1 MSAISRGVAGRA
13 LRWRARAALLKGAS
27 LLLLGSAVLV
37 STIWMMMAGTLPK
50 AETMGV
56 IGVPALVANF
66 ACALMLWRHRE
77 GDANRR
83 SGWVCSRRDAI
94 GNIAGVA
101 AALGVCGTGAAW
113 RHTHL
118 PLTLAGLGVWGRR

>member
-66 ACALMLWRHRE
+66 ALALILWRHPPGAGHTPPGGR
-77 GDANRR
+77 
-83 SGWVCSRRDAI
+83 CPPHTPAI
-94 GNIAGVA
+94 ERGPG
-101 AALGVCGTGAAW
+101 
-113 RHTHL
+113 
-118 PLTLAGLGVWGRR
+118 

>member
-56 IGVPALVANF
+56 IGVLALVANF
-66 ACALMLWRHRE
+66 ACALMLWGHRE

-83 SGWVCSRRDAI
+83 PGRSEE
-94 GNIAGVA
+94 
-101 AALGVCGTGAAW
+101 
-113 RHTHL
+113 HTAEL
-118 PLTLAGLGVWGRR
+118 QSPMRTSYAVFCLEKKKTQKNLDSESTAYNETT